1 MRLSFPDAA
10 TLLDTSNDSSAR
22 TAQTKNK
29 SQDGGGGGGGGLESY
44 SSNPGVF
51 NFYNYLR
58 THPLIVRQQLASM
71 AADKS
76 TAQTVLL
83 SGFSYGAAHASSSAT
98 GDKNVTCVDKITP
111 LERRYD

>member
-1 MRLSFPDAA
+1 
-10 TLLDTSNDSSAR
+10 
-22 TAQTKNK
+22 
-29 SQDGGGGGGGGLESY
+29 
-44 SSNPGVF
+44 
-51 NFYNYLR
+51 
-58 THPLIVRQQLASM
+58 M

-111 LERRYD
+111 LERRYDGHNTNRQTWKSYVHGAVYGLLSME